1 MTRTRVP
8 TYELANQQGATAL
21 LAATFDFL
29 KRNNIPDNFIVRY
42 ARQHCLRH
50 QRENLRSYR
59 RLMRIY
65 EDMGVLMA
73 IWFSQPKFLDRY
85 GSPLPLT
92 IAAGPHSV
100 ANLVRASRVR
110 ISLTLVLELMKESPS
125 IRLNGDGTL
134 SALRRVFV
142 LSALKVP
149 RAAFVVD
156 RYLDTLRRNSS
167 RRKKGETTLL
177 VERSC
182 HVSGVDLKS
191 ISPILRDIEGRGA
204 AFMDS
209 IDGEIESCRLQR
221 TKKKGVGELGVLIFA
236 WTRPRKSVKRA

>member
-1 MTRTRVP
+1 MLYQTLSV
-8 TYELANQQGATAL
+8 NQS
-21 LAATFDFL
+21 FL
-29 KRNNIPDNFIVRY
+29 RY
-42 ARQHCLRH
+42 ARQHCVRH
-50 QRENLRSYR
+50 KREDLRSYR
-59 RLMRIY
+59 KLMRTY
-65 EDMGVLMA
+65 EDMGVLMT
-73 IWFSQPKFLDRY
+73 IWFSQPKFLDKS

-110 ISLTLVLELMKESPS
+110 ISLTLVLELMQKSPS

-142 LSALKVP
+142 LSKIEVP

-156 RYLDTLRRNSS
+156 RYLGTLRRNSS
-167 RRKKGETTLL
+167 RQKGETALL

-221 TKKKGVGELGVLIFA
+221 TKRKGVGKLGVLIFA

>member
-1 MTRTRVP
+1 MTRTHVP
-8 TYELANQQGATAL
+8 TYELTNQQGATAL

-29 KRNNIPDNFIVRY
+29 KRNNVREKDIVRY
-42 ARQHCLRH
+42 ARQHCVRH
-50 QRENLRSYR
+50 KREDLRSYR
-59 RLMRIY
+59 KLMRTY

-73 IWFSQPKFLDRY
+73 IWFSQPKFLDKS

-110 ISLTLVLELMKESPS
+110 ISLTLVLELMQKSPS

-142 LSALKVP
+142 LSKIEVP

-167 RRKKGETTLL
+167 RQKGETALL

-221 TKKKGVGELGVLIFA
+221 TKRKGVGELGVLIFA

>member
-8 TYELANQQGATAL
+8 TYDLANQQGAAAL

-29 KRNNIPDNFIVRY
+29 KRNNVTDSEIVRY
-42 ARQHCLRH
+42 AHQHCLRH
-50 QRENLRSYR
+50 KRENLRSYR
-59 RLMRIY
+59 QLMRTY
-65 EDMGVLMA
+65 EDMGVIMA
-73 IWFSQPKFLDRY
+73 IWFSQPKFLDKS

-92 IAAGPHSV
+92 ILAGSHSI

-110 ISLTLVLELMKESPS
+110 ISLTLVLKLMRKSPS
-125 IRLNGDGTL
+125 IRVNGDGTL

-142 LSALKVP
+142 LSEFKVP

-156 RYLDTLRRNSS
+156 RYLDTLKRNSS
-167 RRKKGETTLL
+167 NRKGKTTLL

-182 HVSGVDLKS
+182 HVSGIDLKG
-191 ISPILRDIEGRGA
+191 ITPILRDIEGRGA

-209 IDGEIESCRLQR
+209 VDGEIESCRVQS